1 MPERDRIRV
10 LSSLGCVDLIVPFEE
25 DTLLNMIDKLKP
37 QVLVK
42 GGDYALEDVVGREL
56 VESYGGKVR
65 LVPFLKGYSTTAIE
79 REIQRKSITE

>member
-1 MPERDRIRV
+1 MTLLAEPTVD
-10 LSSLGCVDLIVPFEE
+10 DLILAIEPDFQAKGTEYTNTNVPEKE
-25 DTLLNMIDKLKP
+25 T
-37 QVLVK
+37 
-42 GGDYALEDVVGREL
+42 